1 MKRTT
6 VVLPDDLYQLMERER
21 RRRDVSAAA
30 IMREALA
37 AYLNATNE
45 PRHIPFA
52 GLGESGYHDTG
63 RRIREILREEWG
75 HARDS

>member
-6 VVLPDDLYQLMERER
+6 VVLPDELFQLMERER
-21 RRRDVSAAA
+21 RRRDVSAAT

-37 AYLNATNE
+37 AYLGVTGE

-52 GLGESGYHDTG
+52 GLGDSGYRDTG

-75 HARDS
+75 HSRNS